1 MHPNRCQRAAAE
13 ISRWFSAIVIGFLS
27 WSFVPEE
34 AHAFNIALDSKSIPG
49 LNPKAPLV
57 AHTLRI
63 TGRFEQGDGDK
74 LRTMLA
80 GLKAKTARIANQ
92 PLATAELSSS
102 GGDLLEGLKVGYLFR
117 EFEVATLVRKG
128 DICLSACAMAFL
140 GGTASR
146 QLPTPLPSRTIEIGG
161 QVGFHNFTLDATVV
175 QTETKGDTT
184 AGIARGFG
192 LGRAGASALIRYA
205 ADLGVDAGFIAQ
217 LLVRPP
223 DTWIYIDTTE
233 MFLTVGACP
242 SGPEPPQ
249 GRLEQQ
255 AVNVC
260 NHASGAG
267 QVAEPSQAQPMSAR
281 EAKRYLLEQVQR
293 NIASANVK
301 GPLVGQLAGVLAS
314 RDDRLIDS
322 VYSDLR
328 AAGISLPE
336 PVGRSFVVSGYTFG
350 ELQAECHVN
359 LSASQPDKFDYVI
372 VMRGVGIS
380 RSFTFPPPACPALFR
395 YDSQQVLNPKR

>member
-1 MHPNRCQRAAAE
+1 MFRWLPAFVISILCWSLMPEARA
-13 ISRWFSAIVIGFLS
+13 FSIT
-27 WSFVPEE
+27 
-34 AHAFNIALDSKSIPG
+34 LDSKSIPG

-63 TGRFEQGDGDK
+63 TGRLEQGDGDK
-74 LRTMLA
+74 LRAMLA

-117 EFEVATLVRKG
+117 EFEVATIVRKG

-146 QLPTPLPSRTIEIGG
+146 QSPTALPSRVIEIGG
-161 QVGFHNFTLDATVV
+161 QVGFHNFTLDATAV
-175 QTETKGDTT
+175 QSETKGDAT

-205 ADLGVDAGFIAQ
+205 ADLGVDPGFIAQ

-223 DTWIYIDTTE
+223 DSWLYVDTTE

-267 QVAEPSQAQPMSAR
+267 RVADPSQAQPMSAR

-293 NIASANVK
+293 NVASANVK

-314 RDDRLIDS
+314 KDDRLIES

-336 PVGRSFVVSGYTFG
+336 SLGRSFIVSGYTFG
-350 ELQAECHVN
+350 ELQAECHVS
-359 LSASQPDKFDYVI
+359 LSTSQLDKFDYVL
-372 VMRGVGIS
+372 VMAGVGIS
-380 RSFTFPPPACPALFR
+380 RPFTFPPPMCPALFR
-395 YDSQQVLNPKR
+395 YDGQQVLNPKR

>member
-1 MHPNRCQRAAAE
+1 M
-13 ISRWFSAIVIGFLS
+13 SRWLSAFAIGCLC
-27 WSFVPEE
+27 WSFLPE
-34 AHAFNIALDSKSIPG
+34 ARALNITLDSKSIPG
-49 LNPKAPLV
+49 LTPKAPLV

-63 TGRFEQGDGDK
+63 TGRFESGDGDK
-74 LRTMLA
+74 LRVMLV
-80 GLKAKTARIANQ
+80 GLKTRTARMTSQ
-92 PLATAELSSS
+92 PLAIAELSSS
-102 GGDLLEGLKVGYLFR
+102 GGDLLEALKVGYLFR

-146 QLPTPLPSRTIEIGG
+146 LPPAPLPSRTIEIGG
-161 QVGFHNFTLDATVV
+161 QLGFHNFTLDATVI
-175 QTETKGDTT
+175 QNETKGDAT

-205 ADLGVDAGFIAQ
+205 ADLGIDAGFVAQ

-223 DTWIYIDTTE
+223 DTWSYIDTNE

-242 SGPEPPQ
+242 SGREPPL

-260 NHASGAG
+260 NHASGG
-267 QVAEPSQAQPMSAR
+267 STLAEASQARPMTPR
-281 EAKRYLLEQVQR
+281 DAKRYLLEQVQR
-293 NIASANVK
+293 NIESVNVK

-328 AAGISLPE
+328 AAGILLPE
-336 PVGRSFVVSGYTFG
+336 QVGRSFIVSGYAFG

-359 LSASQPDKFDYVI
+359 LSGSQPDKFDFVLI
-372 VMRGVGIS
+372 IGGVGLS
-380 RSFTFPPPACPALFR
+380 RPFALPPPMCPALFR
-395 YDSQQVLNPKR
+395 YDGQEILNPKR

>member
-1 MHPNRCQRAAAE
+1 
-13 ISRWFSAIVIGFLS
+13 
-27 WSFVPEE
+27 VPE
-34 AHAFNIALDSKSIPG
+34 AHALTITLDSKSIPG
-49 LNPKAPLV
+49 LSPKAPLV
-57 AHTLRI
+57 AHTVRI

-74 LRTMLA
+74 LRAMLA
-80 GLKAKTARIANQ
+80 GLKAKTARTPGQ

-102 GGDLLEGLKVGYLFR
+102 GGDLFEGLKIGYLFR

-146 QLPTPLPSRTIEIGG
+146 QPPAPVPSRTIEIGG

-175 QTETKGDTT
+175 QNETRGDPT

-192 LGRAGASALIRYA
+192 LGKAGASALIRFV
-205 ADLGVDAGFIAQ
+205 ADLGVDPGFIAQ
-217 LLVRPP
+217 LLGRPP
-223 DTWIYIDTTE
+223 DTWLYIDTTE

-242 SGPEPPQ
+242 SGRELPL

-260 NHASGAG
+260 NHASGG
-267 QVAEPSQAQPMSAR
+267 GGVVETSQARPMTAR
-281 EAKRYLLEQVQR
+281 DAKRHLLEQVQR
-293 NIASANVK
+293 NIQSANVK

-314 RDDRLIDS
+314 KDDRLIEN

-328 AAGISLPE
+328 AAGIALPD
-336 PVGRSFVVSGYTFG
+336 PVGRSFMVSGYAFG

-359 LSASQPDKFDYVI
+359 LSGDEPNKFDFVLI
-372 VMRGVGIS
+372 ISGVGLS
-380 RSFTFPPPACPALFR
+380 RPLALPPPMCPGLFR
-395 YDSQQVLNPKR
+395 YDGQEVLNPRR

>member
-1 MHPNRCQRAAAE
+1 MPEARA
-13 ISRWFSAIVIGFLS
+13 L
-27 WSFVPEE
+27 
-34 AHAFNIALDSKSIPG
+34 NITLDSKSIPG
-49 LNPKAPLV
+49 LTPKAPLV

-74 LRTMLA
+74 LRVMLV
-80 GLKAKTARIANQ
+80 GLKGKAAKMTGQ

-102 GGDLLEGLKVGYLFR
+102 GGDLLEGMKVGYLFR

-128 DICLSACAMAFL
+128 DICLSACALAFL

-146 QLPTPLPSRTIEIGG
+146 LPPTPIPSRTIEIGG
-161 QVGFHNFTLDATVV
+161 QVGFHNFTLDSTVV
-175 QTETKGDTT
+175 QNETKGDTT

-205 ADLGVDAGFIAQ
+205 ADLGIDAGFIAQ

-223 DTWIYIDTTE
+223 DTWLYIDTDE

-242 SGPEPPQ
+242 SGPEPPL
-249 GRLEQQ
+249 GRLELQ
-255 AVNVC
+255 AVNIC
-260 NHASGAG
+260 NHATGGSSI
-267 QVAEPSQAQPMSAR
+267 AEPSQARSMTAR

-293 NIASANVK
+293 NVESVNVK

-336 PVGRSFVVSGYTFG
+336 QIGRSFIVSGYAFG
-350 ELQAECHVN
+350 ELQADCQVN
-359 LSASQPDKFDYVI
+359 LSASDPDKFDFVLI
-372 VMRGVGIS
+372 VRGAGLS
-380 RSFTFPPPACPALFR
+380 RPFALPPPMCPGLFR
-395 YDSQQVLNPKR
+395 YDGQQVLNPKR

>member
-1 MHPNRCQRAAAE
+1 MPEARA
-13 ISRWFSAIVIGFLS
+13 L
-27 WSFVPEE
+27 
-34 AHAFNIALDSKSIPG
+34 NITLDSKSIPG
-49 LNPKAPLV
+49 LTPKAPLV

-74 LRTMLA
+74 LRVMLV
-80 GLKAKTARIANQ
+80 GLKGKAAKMTGQ

-102 GGDLLEGLKVGYLFR
+102 GGDLLEGMKVGYLFR

-128 DICLSACAMAFL
+128 DICLSACALAFL
-140 GGTASR
+140 GGTISR
-146 QLPTPLPSRTIEIGG
+146 LPPTPIPSRTIEIGG
-161 QVGFHNFTLDATVV
+161 QVGFHNFTLDSTVV
-175 QTETKGDTT
+175 QNETKGDTT

-205 ADLGVDAGFIAQ
+205 ADLGIDAGFIAQ

-223 DTWIYIDTTE
+223 DTWLYIDTDE

-242 SGPEPPQ
+242 SGPEPPL
-249 GRLEQQ
+249 GRLELQ
-255 AVNVC
+255 AVNIC
-260 NHASGAG
+260 NHATGGSSI
-267 QVAEPSQAQPMSAR
+267 AEPSQARPMTAR

-293 NIASANVK
+293 NVESANVK

-336 PVGRSFVVSGYTFG
+336 QIGRSFIVSGYAFG
-350 ELQAECHVN
+350 ELQADCHVN
-359 LSASQPDKFDYVI
+359 LSTSEPDKFDFVLVI
-372 VMRGVGIS
+372 RGAGLS
-380 RSFTFPPPACPALFR
+380 RPFALPPPMCPGLFR
-395 YDSQQVLNPKR
+395 YDGQQVLNPKR

>member
-1 MHPNRCQRAAAE
+1 MPDARA
-13 ISRWFSAIVIGFLS
+13 L
-27 WSFVPEE
+27 
-34 AHAFNIALDSKSIPG
+34 NITLDSKSIPG
-49 LNPKAPLV
+49 LTPKAPLV

-74 LRTMLA
+74 LRVMLV
-80 GLKAKTARIANQ
+80 GLKGKAAKMTGQ

-102 GGDLLEGLKVGYLFR
+102 GGDLLEGMKIGYLFR

-128 DICLSACAMAFL
+128 DICLSACALAFL
-140 GGTASR
+140 GGTISR
-146 QLPTPLPSRTIEIGG
+146 LPPTPIPSRTIEIGG
-161 QVGFHNFTLDATVV
+161 QVGFHNFTLDSTVV
-175 QTETKGDTT
+175 QNETKGDTT

-205 ADLGVDAGFIAQ
+205 ADLGIDAGFIAQ

-223 DTWIYIDTTE
+223 DTWLYIDTDE

-242 SGPEPPQ
+242 SGPEPPL
-249 GRLEQQ
+249 GRLELQ
-255 AVNVC
+255 AVNIC
-260 NHASGAG
+260 NHATGGSSI
-267 QVAEPSQAQPMSAR
+267 AEPSQARSMTAR
-281 EAKRYLLEQVQR
+281 EAKRYLLEQVER
-293 NIASANVK
+293 NVESANVK

-336 PVGRSFVVSGYTFG
+336 QVGRSFIVSGYAFG
-350 ELQAECHVN
+350 ELQADCHVN
-359 LSASQPDKFDYVI
+359 LSTSEPDKFDFVLI
-372 VMRGVGIS
+372 IKGAGLS
-380 RSFTFPPPACPALFR
+380 RPFALPPPMCPGLFR
-395 YDSQQVLNPKR
+395 YDGQQVLNPKR

>member
-1 MHPNRCQRAAAE
+1 MPRWLSALA
-13 ISRWFSAIVIGFLS
+13 ISFLC
-27 WSFVPEE
+27 WSFLPD
-34 AHAFNIALDSKSIPG
+34 ARALNITLDSKSIPG
-49 LNPKAPLV
+49 LTPKAPLV

-63 TGRFEQGDGDK
+63 TGRFEQGDGEK
-74 LRTMLA
+74 LRVMLV
-80 GLKAKTARIANQ
+80 GLKGKAAKMTGQ

-102 GGDLLEGLKVGYLFR
+102 GGDLLEGMKVGYLFR

-128 DICLSACAMAFL
+128 DICLSACALAFL

-146 QLPTPLPSRTIEIGG
+146 LPPTPIPSRTIEIGG
-161 QVGFHNFTLDATVV
+161 QVGFHNFTLDSTVV
-175 QTETKGDTT
+175 QNETKGDTT

-205 ADLGVDAGFIAQ
+205 ADLGIDAGFIAQ

-223 DTWIYIDTTE
+223 DTWLYIDTDE

-242 SGPEPPQ
+242 SGPEPPL
-249 GRLEQQ
+249 GRLELQ
-255 AVNVC
+255 AVNIC
-260 NHASGAG
+260 NHATGGSSI
-267 QVAEPSQAQPMSAR
+267 AEPSQARSMTAR

-293 NIASANVK
+293 NVESVNVK

-336 PVGRSFVVSGYTFG
+336 QIGRSFIVSGYAFG
-350 ELQAECHVN
+350 ELQADCQVN
-359 LSASQPDKFDYVI
+359 LSASDPDKFDFVLI
-372 VMRGVGIS
+372 VRGAGLS
-380 RSFTFPPPACPALFR
+380 RPFALPPPMCPGLFR
-395 YDSQQVLNPKR
+395 YDGQQVLNPKR

>member
-1 MHPNRCQRAAAE
+1 MHPNWWQRASTE
-13 ISRWFSAIVIGFLS
+13 ISRWFSALVIGFLS

-34 AHAFNIALDSKSIPG
+34 ARAFNIALDSKSIPG
-49 LNPKAPLV
+49 LTPKAPLV

-63 TGRFEQGDGDK
+63 SGRFEQGDGDK

-80 GLKAKTARIANQ
+80 GLKTKTARSANQ

-146 QLPTPLPSRTIEIGG
+146 QPPTPLPSRTIEIGG
-161 QVGFHNFTLDATVV
+161 QVGFHNFTLDATAV
-175 QTETKGDTT
+175 QSETKGNAT

-205 ADLGVDAGFIAQ
+205 ADLGIDPGFIAQ

-223 DTWIYIDTTE
+223 DTWLYVDTDE

-242 SGPEPPQ
+242 SGPEPPL

-260 NHASGAG
+260 NHATGGAG
-267 QVAEPSQAQPMSAR
+267 VADSSQAQPMSAR

-314 RDDRLIDS
+314 RDDRLVDS
-322 VYSDLR
+322 VYADLR

-336 PVGRSFVVSGYTFG
+336 PVGRSFVVSGYAFG
-350 ELQAECHVN
+350 ELQADCHVN
-359 LSASQPDKFDYVI
+359 LPGSDPNKFDFALI
-372 VMRGVGIS
+372 IRGAGLS
-380 RSFTFPPPACPALFR
+380 RSLALPPPMCPALFR
-395 YDSQQVLNPKR
+395 YDGQQVINPKR

>member
-1 MHPNRCQRAAAE
+1 MP
-13 ISRWFSAIVIGFLS
+13 SWLSAFAIGFLC
-27 WSFVPEE
+27 WSVGPE
-34 AHAFNIALDSKSIPG
+34 ARAFNITLDSKSIPG
-49 LNPKAPLV
+49 LTPKAPLV

-63 TGRFEQGDGDK
+63 TGPFQQGDGDK
-74 LRTMLA
+74 LRSMLA
-80 GLKAKTARIANQ
+80 GLKAKTARISGQ

-102 GGDLLEGLKVGYLFR
+102 GGDLFEGLKVGYLFR

-128 DICLSACAMAFL
+128 DVCLSACAMAFL

-146 QLPTPLPSRTIEIGG
+146 MPPTPVPSRTIEIGG

-175 QTETKGDTT
+175 QNETKGDTT

-223 DTWIYIDTTE
+223 DTWLYIDTNE
-233 MFLTVGACP
+233 VFLTVGACP
-242 SGPEPPQ
+242 SGPEPPL

-260 NHASGAG
+260 NHASGG
-267 QVAEPSQAQPMSAR
+267 VNLAEASQARSVAAR
-281 EAKRYLLEQVQR
+281 DAKRYLLEQVQR
-293 NIASANVK
+293 NIQGANVK

-314 RDDRLIDS
+314 RDDRLIDN
-322 VYSDLR
+322 VYADLR

-336 PVGRSFVVSGYTFG
+336 PVGRSFIVSGYAFG

-359 LSASQPDKFDYVI
+359 LSGSEPDRFDFVLI
-372 VMRGVGIS
+372 IAGAGLS
-380 RSFTFPPPACPALFR
+380 RPLALPPPMCRALFR
-395 YDSQQVLNPKR
+395 YDGQQVLNPKR

>member
-1 MHPNRCQRAAAE
+1 MPEARA
-13 ISRWFSAIVIGFLS
+13 L
-27 WSFVPEE
+27 
-34 AHAFNIALDSKSIPG
+34 NITLDSKSIPG
-49 LNPKAPLV
+49 LTPKAPLV

-74 LRTMLA
+74 LRVMLV
-80 GLKAKTARIANQ
+80 GLKGKAAKMTGQ

-102 GGDLLEGLKVGYLFR
+102 GGDLLEGMKVGYLFR

-128 DICLSACAMAFL
+128 DICLSACALAFL

-146 QLPTPLPSRTIEIGG
+146 LPPTPIPSRTIEIGG
-161 QVGFHNFTLDATVV
+161 QVGFHDSTLDSTVV
-175 QTETKGDTT
+175 QNETKGDTT

-205 ADLGVDAGFIAQ
+205 ADLGIDAGFIAQ

-223 DTWIYIDTTE
+223 DTWLYIDTDE

-242 SGPEPPQ
+242 SGPEPPL
-249 GRLEQQ
+249 GRLELQ
-255 AVNVC
+255 AVNIC
-260 NHASGAG
+260 NHATGGSSI
-267 QVAEPSQAQPMSAR
+267 AEPSQARSMTAR

-293 NIASANVK
+293 NVESVNVK

-336 PVGRSFVVSGYTFG
+336 QIGRSFIVSGYAFG
-350 ELQAECHVN
+350 ELQADCQVN
-359 LSASQPDKFDYVI
+359 LSASDPDKFDFVLI
-372 VMRGVGIS
+372 VRGAGLS
-380 RSFTFPPPACPALFR
+380 RPFALPPPMCPGLFR
-395 YDSQQVLNPKR
+395 YDGQQVLNPKR

>member
-1 MHPNRCQRAAAE
+1 MP
-13 ISRWFSAIVIGFLS
+13 RWFTALAIGFLC
-27 WSFVPEE
+27 WSFLSD
-34 AHAFNIALDSKSIPG
+34 ARAINITLDSKSIPG
-49 LNPKAPLV
+49 LTPKAPLV

-74 LRTMLA
+74 LRSILA
-80 GLKAKTARIANQ
+80 GLKAKTGRITGQ

-102 GGDLLEGLKVGYLFR
+102 GGDLLEGLKVGYLLR

-146 QLPTPLPSRTIEIGG
+146 MPPAPLPSRTIEIGG
-161 QVGFHNFTLDATVV
+161 QVGFHNFTLDAVVV
-175 QTETKGDTT
+175 QNETKGDAT
-184 AGIARGFG
+184 AGTARGFG

-205 ADLGVDAGFIAQ
+205 ADLGIDPGFVAQ
-217 LLVRPP
+217 LLMRPP
-223 DTWIYIDTTE
+223 DTWLYIDTNE

-242 SGPEPPQ
+242 RGPEPPL

-260 NHASGAG
+260 NHASVGAN
-267 QVAEPSQAQPMSAR
+267 VAEASQARPMTAR

-293 NIASANVK
+293 NVESANVK

-314 RDDRLIDS
+314 KDDRLIDS

-336 PVGRSFVVSGYTFG
+336 QVGRSFIVSGYAFG
-350 ELQAECHVN
+350 ELSADCHVN
-359 LSASQPDKFDYVI
+359 LSTSEPDRFDFVLI
-372 VMRGVGIS
+372 IRGAGLT
-380 RSFTFPPPACPALFR
+380 RPLALPPPMCPALFR
-395 YDSQQVLNPKR
+395 YDGQQVLNPRR

>member
-1 MHPNRCQRAAAE
+1 MP
-13 ISRWFSAIVIGFLS
+13 SWLSAFVAGFLC
-27 WSFVPEE
+27 WSIAQE
-34 AHAFNIALDSKSIPG
+34 ARAFNVTLDSKSIPG
-49 LNPKAPLV
+49 LTPKTPLV

-63 TGRFEQGDGDK
+63 TGPFQQGDGDK

-80 GLKAKTARIANQ
+80 GLKAKTARISGQ

-102 GGDLLEGLKVGYLFR
+102 GGDLFEGLKVGYLFR

-140 GGTASR
+140 GGTVSR
-146 QLPTPLPSRTIEIGG
+146 MPPMPLPSRTIEIGG

-175 QTETKGDTT
+175 QNETKGDTT

-205 ADLGVDAGFIAQ
+205 ADLGVDAGFMAR
-217 LLVRPP
+217 LLVSPP
-223 DTWIYIDTTE
+223 DTWIYIDTNE
-233 MFLTVGACP
+233 LFLTVGACP
-242 SGPEPPQ
+242 RGPEPPL

-255 AVNVC
+255 AVNIC
-260 NHASGAG
+260 NHASGGAG
-267 QVAEPSQAQPMSAR
+267 MAEASQARPVTAR
-281 EAKRYLLEQVQR
+281 DAKRYLLEQVQR
-293 NIASANVK
+293 NVESANVK

-336 PVGRSFVVSGYTFG
+336 QVGRSFIVSGYAFG

-359 LSASQPDKFDYVI
+359 LLGGDPNKFDFVL
-372 VMRGVGIS
+372 VMTGVGLS
-380 RSFTFPPPACPALFR
+380 RSLALPPPMCPSLFR
-395 YDSQQVLNPKR
+395 YDAQQVLNPRR

>member
-1 MHPNRCQRAAAE
+1 MPSWLSVFAIGLLC
-13 ISRWFSAIVIGFLS
+13 WSA
-27 WSFVPEE
+27 VPE
-34 AHAFNIALDSKSIPG
+34 ASAFNITLDSKSIPG
-49 LNPKAPLV
+49 LNPKTPLV
-57 AHTLRI
+57 AHAVRI

-74 LRTMLA
+74 LRIMLA
-80 GLKAKTARIANQ
+80 DLKAKTARITGQ

-102 GGDLLEGLKVGYLFR
+102 GGDLFEGLKVGYLFR

-146 QLPTPLPSRTIEIGG
+146 QPPTPLPSRTIEIGG
-161 QVGFHNFTLDATVV
+161 QVGFHNFTLDSTVV
-175 QTETKGDTT
+175 QNETKGDAT

-205 ADLGVDAGFIAQ
+205 ADLGVDPGFIAQ

-223 DTWIYIDTTE
+223 DTWLYIDTNE

-242 SGPEPPQ
+242 SGREPPL
-249 GRLEQQ
+249 GRLELQ

-260 NHASGAG
+260 NHASGG
-267 QVAEPSQAQPMSAR
+267 SGVAEASQARPTTAR

-293 NIASANVK
+293 NVESVNVK

-314 RDDRLIDS
+314 KDDRLIES

-328 AAGISLPE
+328 AAGIPLPE
-336 PVGRSFVVSGYTFG
+336 PVGRSFIISGYA
-350 ELQAECHVN
+350 LAAMLSVN
-359 LSASQPDKFDYVI
+359 CRPTV
-372 VMRGVGIS
+372 
-380 RSFTFPPPACPALFR
+380 T
-395 YDSQQVLNPKR
+395 

>member
-1 MHPNRCQRAAAE
+1 ML
-13 ISRWFSAIVIGFLS
+13 RWLSAFAIGFLC
-27 WSFVPEE
+27 WSFLPE
-34 AHAFNIALDSKSIPG
+34 ARAFNMTLDSKSIPG
-49 LNPKAPLV
+49 LTPKAPLI

-74 LRTMLA
+74 LRSMLS
-80 GLKAKTARIANQ
+80 GLKAKTSRMTSQ

-146 QLPTPLPSRTIEIGG
+146 QPPTPLPSRAIEIGG
-161 QVGFHNFTLDATVV
+161 QVGFHNFTLDATAI
-175 QTETKGDTT
+175 QNETKGDAT

-205 ADLGVDAGFIAQ
+205 ADLGVDPGFIAQ

-223 DTWIYIDTTE
+223 DTWLYIDTNE

-242 SGPEPPQ
+242 SGREPPL
-249 GRLEQQ
+249 GRFEQQ

-260 NHASGAG
+260 NHASGRAYI
-267 QVAEPSQAQPMSAR
+267 AEPSQARPTTAR

-293 NIASANVK
+293 NIESANVK

-314 RDDRLIDS
+314 KDDRLIDS

-328 AAGISLPE
+328 AAGIPLPE
-336 PVGRSFVVSGYTFG
+336 QVGRSFIVSGYAFG

-359 LSASQPDKFDYVI
+359 LSGSQPDKFDFVLI
-372 VMRGVGIS
+372 ISGVGLS
-380 RSFTFPPPACPALFR
+380 RPFALPPPMCPALFR
-395 YDSQQVLNPKR
+395 YDGQEVLNPKR

>member
-1 MHPNRCQRAAAE
+1 MLRWLSAFA
-13 ISRWFSAIVIGFLS
+13 ISVLC
-27 WSFVPEE
+27 WSFAPETR
-34 AHAFNIALDSKSIPG
+34 ALTITLDSRSIPG
-49 LNPKAPLV
+49 LTPKAPLV

-63 TGRFEQGDGDK
+63 SGRFEQGDGDK
-74 LRTMLA
+74 LRVMLA
-80 GLKAKTARIANQ
+80 GLKNKTVRIANQ

-146 QLPTPLPSRTIEIGG
+146 QSPTPLPSRTIEIGG
-161 QVGFHNFTLDATVV
+161 QVGFHNFTLDATAV
-175 QTETKGDTT
+175 QSETKGDAT

-205 ADLGVDAGFIAQ
+205 ADLGVDPGFIAQ
-217 LLVRPP
+217 LLARPP
-223 DTWIYIDTTE
+223 DTWLYVDTDE

-242 SGPEPPQ
+242 SGPEPPL

-260 NHASGAG
+260 NHASGGAG
-267 QVAEPSQAQPMSAR
+267 VAEASQAQPMSAR

-314 RDDRLIDS
+314 KDDRLIDS
-322 VYSDLR
+322 VYADLR

-336 PVGRSFVVSGYTFG
+336 QVGRSFIVSGYAFG
-350 ELQAECHVN
+350 ELQADCHVN
-359 LSASQPDKFDYVI
+359 LLGGDPNKFDFVLI
-372 VMRGVGIS
+372 IRGVGLS
-380 RSFTFPPPACPALFR
+380 RSFALPPPMCPALFR
-395 YDSQQVLNPKR
+395 YDGQQVINPKR

>member
-1 MHPNRCQRAAAE
+1 MTHPNRLQRAVAR
-13 ISRWFSAIVIGFLS
+13 ISRWFSAFAIGFFC
-27 WSFVPEE
+27 WSFVPE
-34 AHAFNIALDSKSIPG
+34 ARAFNIALDSKSIPG
-49 LNPKAPLV
+49 LTPKAPLV

-63 TGRFEQGDGDK
+63 SGRFEQGDGDK
-74 LRTMLA
+74 LRIMLV
-80 GLKAKTARIANQ
+80 GLKAKTARIASQ

-146 QLPTPLPSRTIEIGG
+146 QPPTPLPSRTIEIGG
-161 QVGFHNFTLDATVV
+161 QVGFHNFTLDATAV
-175 QTETKGDTT
+175 QSETKGDAT

-205 ADLGVDAGFIAQ
+205 ADLGVDPGFIAQ

-223 DTWIYIDTTE
+223 DTWLYIDTDE

-242 SGPEPPQ
+242 SGPEPPL

-255 AVNVC
+255 AANVC
-260 NHASGAG
+260 NHASGGAG
-267 QVAEPSQAQPMSAR
+267 VAEASQAQPMSAR

-314 RDDRLIDS
+314 KDDRLIDS

-336 PVGRSFVVSGYTFG
+336 QMGRSFMVSGYAFG
-350 ELQAECHVN
+350 ELQADCHVN
-359 LSASQPDKFDYVI
+359 LSGSDLNKFDFVLVI
-372 VMRGVGIS
+372 RGAGLS
-380 RSFTFPPPACPALFR
+380 RSLALPPPMCPALFR
-395 YDSQQVLNPKR
+395 YDGQQVINPKR

>member
-1 MHPNRCQRAAAE
+1 MFRLL
-13 ISRWFSAIVIGFLS
+13 SALAIGFS
-27 WSFVPEE
+27 CWSFLPE
-34 AHAFNIALDSKSIPG
+34 ARAFNIALDSKSIPG
-49 LNPKAPLV
+49 LTPKAPLV

-74 LRTMLA
+74 LRSMLS
-80 GLKAKTARIANQ
+80 GLKAKTARIAGQ

-102 GGDLLEGLKVGYLFR
+102 GGDLLESLKVGYLFR
-117 EFEVATLVRKG
+117 EFEIATFVRKG

-146 QLPTPLPSRTIEIGG
+146 MPPTPLPSRTIEIGG
-161 QVGFHNFTLDATVV
+161 QVGFHNFTLDAASI
-175 QTETKGDTT
+175 QNETKGDAT

-205 ADLGVDAGFIAQ
+205 ADLGVDPGFIAQ

-223 DTWIYIDTTE
+223 DTWLYIDTNE

-242 SGPEPPQ
+242 SGPEPPL

-255 AVNVC
+255 AANVC
-260 NHASGAG
+260 NHASGG
-267 QVAEPSQAQPMSAR
+267 VNVAEASQARPTTAR

-293 NIASANVK
+293 NIESANVK

-314 RDDRLIDS
+314 KDDRLIDS

-336 PVGRSFVVSGYTFG
+336 PVGRSFIVSGYAFG
-350 ELQAECHVN
+350 ELQAECSVN
-359 LSASQPDKFDYVI
+359 LSGSDPNKFDFVLI
-372 VMRGVGIS
+372 MRGVGLA
-380 RSFTFPPPACPALFR
+380 RPFALPPPMCPGLFR
-395 YDSQQVLNPKR
+395 YDGQQVLNPKR

>member
-1 MHPNRCQRAAAE
+1 MP
-13 ISRWFSAIVIGFLS
+13 RWLWAFAIGFLY
-27 WSFVPEE
+27 WSAVPE
-34 AHAFNIALDSKSIPG
+34 AHAFNITLDSKSIPG
-49 LNPKAPLV
+49 LSPKAPLV

-63 TGRFEQGDGDK
+63 TGRFEQGDGEK
-74 LRTMLA
+74 LRAMLA
-80 GLKAKTARIANQ
+80 GLKAKTARTPGQ

-102 GGDLLEGLKVGYLFR
+102 GGDLFEGLKVGYLFR
-117 EFEVATLVRKG
+117 EFEVATLVRKS

-146 QLPTPLPSRTIEIGG
+146 QPPAPFPSRTIEIGG
-161 QVGFHNFTLDATVV
+161 QVGFHNFTLDATMV
-175 QTETKGDTT
+175 QSETKGDAT

-205 ADLGVDAGFIAQ
+205 ADLGVDPGFIAQ

-242 SGPEPPQ
+242 SGSESPL

-255 AVNVC
+255 AVNIC
-260 NHASGAG
+260 NHASGGAG
-267 QVAEPSQAQPMSAR
+267 VAEASQARPSTVR
-281 EAKRYLLEQVQR
+281 DAKRYLLEQVQR
-293 NIASANVK
+293 NVESANVK

-314 RDDRLIDS
+314 KDDRLIDS

-336 PVGRSFVVSGYTFG
+336 QVGRSFIVSGYAFG
-350 ELQAECHVN
+350 ELQAECSVN
-359 LSASQPDKFDYVI
+359 LSGSDPNKFDFVLI
-372 VMRGVGIS
+372 LRGVGLT
-380 RSFTFPPPACPALFR
+380 RTFALPPPMCPGLFR

>member
-1 MHPNRCQRAAAE
+1 MF
-13 ISRWFSAIVIGFLS
+13 RWFAAFAIGFLC
-27 WSFVPEE
+27 WSFEPE
-34 AHAFNIALDSKSIPG
+34 ARAFNLTLDSKSIPG
-49 LNPKAPLV
+49 LTPKAPIV

-74 LRTMLA
+74 LRVMLA
-80 GLKAKTARIANQ
+80 ALKAKTARIANH

-102 GGDLLEGLKVGYLFR
+102 GGDLFESLKVGYLFR
-117 EFEVATLVRKG
+117 EFEVATFVRKG

-146 QLPTPLPSRTIEIGG
+146 LPPLPMPSRTVEIGG

-205 ADLGVDAGFIAQ
+205 ADLGIDAGFIAQ

-223 DTWIYIDTTE
+223 DTWSYVDTNE

-242 SGPEPPQ
+242 SGPEPPL

-260 NHASGAG
+260 NHASGGANL
-267 QVAEPSQAQPMSAR
+267 AEASQARSVTAR
-281 EAKRYLLEQVQR
+281 DAKRYLLEQVQR
-293 NIASANVK
+293 NIQSVNVK

-314 RDDRLIDS
+314 RDDRLIDN

-336 PVGRSFVVSGYTFG
+336 PVGRSFIVSGYVFG

-359 LSASQPDKFDYVI
+359 LSGSEPNKFDFVLI
-372 VMRGVGIS
+372 IAGAGLS
-380 RSFTFPPPACPALFR
+380 RPLAVPPPMCPALFR
-395 YDSQQVLNPKR
+395 YDGQQVLNPKR

>member
-1 MHPNRCQRAAAE
+1 MPRWLSALA
-13 ISRWFSAIVIGFLS
+13 ISFLC
-27 WSFVPEE
+27 WSFMPE
-34 AHAFNIALDSKSIPG
+34 ARALNITLDSKSIPG
-49 LNPKAPLV
+49 LTPKAPLV

-74 LRTMLA
+74 LRVMLV
-80 GLKAKTARIANQ
+80 GLKGKAAKMTGQ

-102 GGDLLEGLKVGYLFR
+102 GGDLLEGMKVGYLFR

-128 DICLSACAMAFL
+128 DICLSACALAFL

-146 QLPTPLPSRTIEIGG
+146 LPPTPIPSRTIEIGG
-161 QVGFHNFTLDATVV
+161 QVGFHNFTLDSTVV
-175 QTETKGDTT
+175 QNETKGDTT

-205 ADLGVDAGFIAQ
+205 ADLGIDAGFIAQ

-223 DTWIYIDTTE
+223 DTWLYIDTDE

-242 SGPEPPQ
+242 SGPEPPL
-249 GRLEQQ
+249 GRLELQ
-255 AVNVC
+255 AVNIC
-260 NHASGAG
+260 NHATGGSSI
-267 QVAEPSQAQPMSAR
+267 AEPSQARSMTAR

-293 NIASANVK
+293 NVESVNVK

-336 PVGRSFVVSGYTFG
+336 QIGRSFIVSGYAFG
-350 ELQAECHVN
+350 ELQADCHVN
-359 LSASQPDKFDYVI
+359 LSTSEPDKFDFVLI
-372 VMRGVGIS
+372 IRGAGLS
-380 RSFTFPPPACPALFR
+380 RPFALPPPMCPGLFR
-395 YDSQQVLNPKR
+395 YDGQQVLNPKR

>member
-1 MHPNRCQRAAAE
+1 MFRWLSAFVISFLCWSLMPEARA
-13 ISRWFSAIVIGFLS
+13 FSIT
-27 WSFVPEE
+27 
-34 AHAFNIALDSKSIPG
+34 LDSKSIPG

-63 TGRFEQGDGDK
+63 TGRLEQGDGDK
-74 LRTMLA
+74 LRLMLA
-80 GLKAKTARIANQ
+80 GLKSKTTRIANQ

-117 EFEVATLVRKG
+117 EFEVATIVRKG

-146 QLPTPLPSRTIEIGG
+146 QSPTALPSRVIEIGG

-175 QTETKGDTT
+175 QSETKGDTT

-205 ADLGVDAGFIAQ
+205 ADLGVDPGFIAQ
-217 LLVRPP
+217 LLARPP
-223 DTWIYIDTTE
+223 DNWLYVDTNE

-242 SGPEPPQ
+242 SGPEPPL

-260 NHASGAG
+260 SHASGAG
-267 QVAEPSQAQPMSAR
+267 RVAEASQAQPMSAR

-328 AAGISLPE
+328 AAGISLPDQ
-336 PVGRSFVVSGYTFG
+336 VGRSFIVSGYTFG
-350 ELQAECHVN
+350 ELQAECHVT
-359 LSASQPDKFDYVI
+359 LSTSQPEKFDFVL
-372 VMRGVGIS
+372 VVRGVGIS
-380 RSFTFPPPACPALFR
+380 RPFTFPPPMCPALFR
-395 YDSQQVLNPKR
+395 YDSLEVLNPKR

>member
-1 MHPNRCQRAAAE
+1 MP
-13 ISRWFSAIVIGFLS
+13 RWFSALAIAFLC
-27 WSFVPEE
+27 WIFLPE
-34 AHAFNIALDSKSIPG
+34 ARAFNVALDSKSIPG
-49 LNPKAPLV
+49 LTPKAPII
-57 AHTLRI
+57 AHTLRV

-74 LRTMLA
+74 LRVMLA
-80 GLKAKTARIANQ
+80 ALKARTTRIANQ

-102 GGDLLEGLKVGYLFR
+102 GGDLFESLKVGYLFR
-117 EFEVATLVRKG
+117 EYEVATLVRKG

-146 QLPTPLPSRTIEIGG
+146 MPPLPVPSRTIEIGG

-175 QTETKGDTT
+175 QNETKGDTT

-223 DTWIYIDTTE
+223 DTWLYIDTNE

-242 SGPEPPQ
+242 SGPEPPL

-260 NHASGAG
+260 NHASGGASM
-267 QVAEPSQAQPMSAR
+267 AEASQARPVTAR
-281 EAKRYLLEQVQR
+281 DAKRYLLEQVQR
-293 NIASANVK
+293 NIQSTNVK

-314 RDDRLIDS
+314 RDDRLIDN

-328 AAGISLPE
+328 AAGIALPE
-336 PVGRSFVVSGYTFG
+336 PAGRSFMVSGYAFG

-359 LSASQPDKFDYVI
+359 LSGSDPDKFDFVLVI
-372 VMRGVGIS
+372 NGVGLS
-380 RSFTFPPPACPALFR
+380 RPLALPPPMCPGLFR
-395 YDSQQVLNPKR
+395 YDGQQVLNPKR

>member
-1 MHPNRCQRAAAE
+1 MPEARA
-13 ISRWFSAIVIGFLS
+13 L
-27 WSFVPEE
+27 
-34 AHAFNIALDSKSIPG
+34 NITLDSKSIPG
-49 LNPKAPLV
+49 LTPKAPLV

-74 LRTMLA
+74 LRVMLV
-80 GLKAKTARIANQ
+80 GLKGKAAKMTGQ

-102 GGDLLEGLKVGYLFR
+102 GGDLLEGMKVGYLFR

-128 DICLSACAMAFL
+128 DICLSACALAFL

-146 QLPTPLPSRTIEIGG
+146 LPPTPIPSRTIEIGG
-161 QVGFHNFTLDATVV
+161 QVGFHNFTLDSTVV
-175 QTETKGDTT
+175 QNETKGDTT
-184 AGIARGFG
+184 AGIARGFGFG

-205 ADLGVDAGFIAQ
+205 ADLGIDAGFIAQ

-223 DTWIYIDTTE
+223 DTWLYIDTDE

-242 SGPEPPQ
+242 SGPEPPL
-249 GRLEQQ
+249 GRLELQ
-255 AVNVC
+255 AVNIC
-260 NHASGAG
+260 NHATGGSSI
-267 QVAEPSQAQPMSAR
+267 AEPSQARSMTAR

-293 NIASANVK
+293 NVESVNVK

-336 PVGRSFVVSGYTFG
+336 QIGRSFIVSGYAFG
-350 ELQAECHVN
+350 ELQADCQVN
-359 LSASQPDKFDYVI
+359 LSASDPDKFDFVLI
-372 VMRGVGIS
+372 VRGAGLS
-380 RSFTFPPPACPALFR
+380 RPFALPPPMCPGLFR
-395 YDSQQVLNPKR
+395 YDGQQVLNPKR

>member
-1 MHPNRCQRAAAE
+1 MPEARA
-13 ISRWFSAIVIGFLS
+13 L
-27 WSFVPEE
+27 
-34 AHAFNIALDSKSIPG
+34 NITLDSKSIPG
-49 LNPKAPLV
+49 LTPKAPLV

-74 LRTMLA
+74 LRVMLV
-80 GLKAKTARIANQ
+80 GLKGKAAKMTGQ

-102 GGDLLEGLKVGYLFR
+102 GGDLLEGMKVGYLFR
-117 EFEVATLVRKG
+117 EFEVATRVRKG
-128 DICLSACAMAFL
+128 DICLSACALAFL
-140 GGTASR
+140 GGTANR
-146 QLPTPLPSRTIEIGG
+146 LPPTPIPSRTIEIGG
-161 QVGFHNFTLDATVV
+161 QVGFHNFTLDSTVV
-175 QTETKGDTT
+175 QNETKGDTT

-205 ADLGVDAGFIAQ
+205 ADLGIDAGFIAQ

-223 DTWIYIDTTE
+223 DTWLYIDTDE

-242 SGPEPPQ
+242 SGPEPPL
-249 GRLEQQ
+249 GRLELQ
-255 AVNVC
+255 AVNIC
-260 NHASGAG
+260 NHATGGSSI
-267 QVAEPSQAQPMSAR
+267 AEPSQARPMTAR

-293 NIASANVK
+293 NVESANVK

-336 PVGRSFVVSGYTFG
+336 QIGRSFIVSGYAFG
-350 ELQAECHVN
+350 ELQADCQVN
-359 LSASQPDKFDYVI
+359 LSASDPDKFDFVLI
-372 VMRGVGIS
+372 VRGAGLS
-380 RSFTFPPPACPALFR
+380 RPFALPPPMCPGLFR
-395 YDSQQVLNPKR
+395 YDGQQVLNPKR

>member
-1 MHPNRCQRAAAE
+1 MPRWLSALA
-13 ISRWFSAIVIGFLS
+13 ISFLC
-27 WSFVPEE
+27 WSFMPE
-34 AHAFNIALDSKSIPG
+34 ARALNITLDSKSIPG
-49 LNPKAPLV
+49 LTPKAPLV

-74 LRTMLA
+74 LRVMLV
-80 GLKAKTARIANQ
+80 GLKGKAAKMTGQ

-102 GGDLLEGLKVGYLFR
+102 GGDLLEGMKVGYLFR

-128 DICLSACAMAFL
+128 DICLSACALAFL

-146 QLPTPLPSRTIEIGG
+146 LPPTPIPSRTIEIGG
-161 QVGFHNFTLDATVV
+161 QVGFHNFTLDSTVV
-175 QTETKGDTT
+175 QNETKGDTT

-205 ADLGVDAGFIAQ
+205 ADLGIDAGFIAQ

-223 DTWIYIDTTE
+223 DTWLYIDTDE

-242 SGPEPPQ
+242 SGPEPPL
-249 GRLEQQ
+249 GRLELQ
-255 AVNVC
+255 AVNIC
-260 NHASGAG
+260 NHATGGSSI
-267 QVAEPSQAQPMSAR
+267 AEPSQARSMTAR

-293 NIASANVK
+293 NVESVNVK

-336 PVGRSFVVSGYTFG
+336 QIGRSFIVSGYAFG
-350 ELQAECHVN
+350 ELQADCQVN
-359 LSASQPDKFDYVI
+359 LSASDPDKFDFVLI
-372 VMRGVGIS
+372 VRGAGLS
-380 RSFTFPPPACPALFR
+380 RPFALPPPMCPGLFR
-395 YDSQQVLNPKR
+395 YDGQQVLNPKR

>member
-1 MHPNRCQRAAAE
+1 MP
-13 ISRWFSAIVIGFLS
+13 RWLWAFAIGFLC
-27 WSFVPEE
+27 WSAGQET
-34 AHAFNIALDSKSIPG
+34 HAFNITLDTKSIPG
-49 LNPKAPLV
+49 LTPKAPLV

-63 TGRFEQGDGDK
+63 SGPFGQGDGDK
-74 LRTMLA
+74 LRVMLA
-80 GLKAKTARIANQ
+80 GLKAKTARTAGQ

-102 GGDLLEGLKVGYLFR
+102 GGDLFEGLKVGYLFR

-128 DICLSACAMAFL
+128 DVCLSACAMAFL

-146 QLPTPLPSRTIEIGG
+146 QPPTPLPSRTIEIGG

-175 QTETKGDTT
+175 QNETKGDAT

-205 ADLGVDAGFIAQ
+205 ADLGVDPGFIAQ
-217 LLVRPP
+217 LLARPP
-223 DTWIYIDTTE
+223 DTWLYIDTTE

-242 SGPEPPQ
+242 SGREPPL

-255 AVNVC
+255 AVNIC
-260 NHASGAG
+260 NHASGG
-267 QVAEPSQAQPMSAR
+267 SSIAEASQARPTAAR

-293 NIASANVK
+293 NVESVNIK

-314 RDDRLIDS
+314 KDDRLIES

-328 AAGISLPE
+328 AAGIALPE
-336 PVGRSFVVSGYTFG
+336 PVGRSFIVSGYTFG

-359 LSASQPDKFDYVI
+359 LSGGEADKFGFVLI
-372 VMRGVGIS
+372 ITGVGLS
-380 RSFTFPPPACPALFR
+380 RPLALPPPMCPGLFR
-395 YDSQQVLNPKR
+395 YDGQQVLNPKR

>member
-1 MHPNRCQRAAAE
+1 MPEARA
-13 ISRWFSAIVIGFLS
+13 L
-27 WSFVPEE
+27 
-34 AHAFNIALDSKSIPG
+34 NITLDSKSIPG
-49 LNPKAPLV
+49 LTPKAPLV

-74 LRTMLA
+74 LRVMLV
-80 GLKAKTARIANQ
+80 GLKGKAAKMTGQ

-102 GGDLLEGLKVGYLFR
+102 GGDLLEGMKVGYLFR

-128 DICLSACAMAFL
+128 DICLSACALAFL

-146 QLPTPLPSRTIEIGG
+146 LPPTPIPSRTIEIGG
-161 QVGFHNFTLDATVV
+161 QVGFHNFTLDSTVV
-175 QTETKGDTT
+175 QNETKGDTT

-205 ADLGVDAGFIAQ
+205 ADLGIDAGFIAQ

-223 DTWIYIDTTE
+223 DTWLYIDTDE

-242 SGPEPPQ
+242 SGPEPPL
-249 GRLEQQ
+249 GRLELQ
-255 AVNVC
+255 AVNIC
-260 NHASGAG
+260 NHATGGSSI
-267 QVAEPSQAQPMSAR
+267 AEPSQARSMTAR

-293 NIASANVK
+293 NVESVNVK
-301 GPLVGQLAGVLAS
+301 RPLVGQLAGVLAS

-336 PVGRSFVVSGYTFG
+336 QIGRSFIVSGYAFG
-350 ELQAECHVN
+350 ELQADCQVN
-359 LSASQPDKFDYVI
+359 LSASDPDKFDFVLI
-372 VMRGVGIS
+372 VRGAGLS
-380 RSFTFPPPACPALFR
+380 RPFALPPPMCPGLFR
-395 YDSQQVLNPKR
+395 YDGQQVLNPKR